1 MLTGPARAEAVAALA
16 NMTICVLGGAS
27 ERRAQ
32 DNEQPPPAGGADL
45 PAPVFDGPG
54 PRAHRV
60 DQEPVRAG
68 GQGGRAGLAAQR
80 HRGDRHRPGDLRQV
94 GRGPGGVHRAG
105 DQGVLGGG
113 GGDLRDRDHP
123 AGPVQC
129 RRGPAGGVRPDH
141 RHAADRPGRRLRPR
155 RCERP
160 RAAGLQGHHG
170 RNGAPRDGPAAA
182 RQQAGRGR
190 ARRAAHPAAGR
201 AGPRRR
207 RRYRDRPRRR
217 GPGRDPGRVRRVHR
231 VRVGLRGGRRV
242 QGSPVPAARLRRGVG
257 RAAALG
263 QAHPRPRPG
272 RAEEPLLRG
281 RLRARPV
288 LFPAHRGA
296 GRHGPHRA
304 GGTAP
309 HRVAGTDQGPPRG
322 IRHLGGLPGQRGQ
335 AGGQPD
341 QRRRPPA
348 AGRLRAMPGHHH
360 LRILRQADAHQL
372 PHRPAALL

>member
-1 MLTGPARAEAVAALA
+1 MNGEHKITSSHRERAALIYLRQSSMA
-16 NMTICVLGGAS
+16 QVREHTESTRSQYALADKAAALGW
-27 ERRAQ
+27 
-32 DNEQPPPAGGADL
+32 
-45 PAPVFDGPG
+45 
-54 PRAHRV
+54 
-60 DQEPVRAG
+60 
-68 GQGGRAGLAAQR
+68 AAQR

-94 GRGPGGVHRAG
+94 GSGPGGVHRAG
-105 DQGVLGGG
+105 HQGLLRRCR
-113 GGDLRDRDHP
+113 GDLRDRDHP
-123 AGPVQC
+123 AGPVQR

-231 VRVGLRGGRRV
+231 VRVGLRGRRRV
-242 QGSPVPAARLRRGVG
+242 RRPPVPAARLRRGVG

-263 QAHPRPRPG
+263 QAHPRPRD
-272 RAEEPLLRG
+272 RASEES
-281 RLRARPV
+281 RATRAPTCTAGT
-288 LFPAHRGA
+288 PRGA
-296 GRHGPHRA
+296 PSSRTARCTPRWWNGPGPSGRC
-304 GGTAP
+304 
-309 HRVAGTDQGPPRG
+309 
-322 IRHLGGLPGQRGQ
+322 
-335 AGGQPD
+335 
-341 QRRRPPA
+341 
-348 AGRLRAMPGHHH
+348 
-360 LRILRQADAHQL
+360 
-372 PHRPAALL
+372 